1 MKKLSLIVFLLFILS
16 SAMAQQA
23 DSAAGKTRI
32 VNGVSMQSSDNI
44 YDNLSRSPEFSTL
57 ITVIDSAGLKN
68 MLSTGAITFLAPANK
83 AFEKLQPGYL
93 DTLLKP
99 AHRTEL
105 INLLNNHIITGRFTS
120 KDIARLIKE
129 NNDRAVLTTVAG
141 ERLTAGIN
149 ENRNIVLTDENGGQ
163 SVISRFDIEESNGI
177 LDIVTTVLAPGVK

>member
-1 MKKLSLIVFLLFILS
+1 MKKLSLIVFLFFMLS

-32 VNGVSMQSSDNI
+32 VDGVAMQSSRNM

-57 ITVIDSAGLKN
+57 ITAIDSAGLKN
-68 MLSTGAITFLAPANK
+68 ALSTGSITFLAPSNK

-120 KDIARLIKE
+120 KDLARLIKE
-129 NNDRAVLTTVAG
+129 NNGQTVFTTAADG
-141 ERLTAGIN
+141 KLTASIN
-149 ENRNIVLTDENGGQ
+149 ENRNIVLTDENDGQ

-177 LDIVTTVLAPGVK
+177 LDIVTTVLVPGIK